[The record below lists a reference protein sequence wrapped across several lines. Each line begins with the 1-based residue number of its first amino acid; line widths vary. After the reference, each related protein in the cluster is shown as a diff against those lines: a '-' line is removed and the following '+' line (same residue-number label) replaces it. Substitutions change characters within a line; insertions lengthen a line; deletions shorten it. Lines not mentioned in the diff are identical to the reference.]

1 MNRDIQMSTSR
12 LGRVKGI
19 QYTVI
24 RLAGVFSSF
33 FKPDGIWS
41 QHMGRIRQL
50 YQETVSDLQME
61 LKAALVDLGHKST
74 FDLSLKEAWNPEIEA
89 MGNS

>member
-1 MNRDIQMSTSR
+1 MSTSR
-12 LGRVKGI
+12 LGRLKGI

-33 FKPDGIWS
+33 FKPDAIWS

-50 YQETVSDLQME
+50 YQETVSGLQME
-61 LKAALVDLGHKST
+61 LKALVDLGHKST
-74 FDLSLKEAWNPEIEA
+74 FDLLLKEAWNPEIEA